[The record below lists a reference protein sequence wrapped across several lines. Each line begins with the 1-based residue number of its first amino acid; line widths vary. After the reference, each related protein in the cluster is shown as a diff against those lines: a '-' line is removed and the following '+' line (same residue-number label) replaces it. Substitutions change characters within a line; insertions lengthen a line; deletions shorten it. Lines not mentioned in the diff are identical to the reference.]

1 MICGCLLV
9 TDLSCLLV
17 TAMLSRDCRWN
28 GMEQGQTN
36 AAEGR
41 RALSRRGKARAH
53 THAANYVCGGG
64 WIEKHRLSSN
74 EDQRGDLFET
84 ENQVCRLDLVADF
97 PGRSFD
103 AMPAFAPVVFFSS
116 MRVLL

>member
-17 TAMLSRDCRWN
+17 TAMLSRDCRWS
-28 GMEQGQTN
+28 GMEQAQTN
-36 AAEGR
+36 
-41 RALSRRGKARAH
+41 
-53 THAANYVCGGG
+53 AANYVCGGG